1 MKHVVERDRES
12 GVILIN
18 VLVLLGLSATI
29 VYMMLSLGELSVARS
44 QRFSEASQALMLVRG
59 AEQSAIAAL
68 RRDMVEA
75 PEIDY
80 PGEPW
85 GRVAETAIEIE
96 GGTFA
101 LEISDARG
109 LWDVNGLA
117 DPRTG
122 LQGIQTLQSIVAALE
137 LPPQTALRIAASLAL
152 DGPLRRLGDLTPRA
166 GVDPEDVAVLSRL
179 VTANPGRGGDVNVNA
194 APVDLL
200 AILLTNPVEARFLV
214 ATRER
219 KGFLTPEDVKA
230 ARLILPT
237 GLGYRSDL
245 FEVRTTVRIGDT
257 VQSMQSL
264 LERRETAEGMPD
276 VAVVARQNAM
286 AAVSP
291 PPPSS

>member
-1 MKHVVERDRES
+1 MSHAAGREPER

-18 VLVLLGLSATI
+18 VLVLLGLSATV

-44 QRFSEASQALMLVRG
+44 QRFSEASQALMLIRG
-59 AEQSAIAAL
+59 AEQSAITAL

-85 GRVAETAIEIE
+85 SQAAETGIGIE
-96 GGTFA
+96 GGAFA
-101 LEISDARG
+101 LEIADARG
-109 LWDVNGLA
+109 LFNVNALA
-117 DPRTG
+117 DPGTG
-122 LQGIQTLQSIVAALE
+122 LQGIQTLQAIVAALE

-152 DGPLRRLGDLTPRA
+152 DGPLRQLGDLTPRA
-166 GVDPEDVAVLSRL
+166 GVDPEDVAVLSGL
-179 VTANPGRGGDVNVNA
+179 VTARPGRGGDVNINA
-194 APVDLL
+194 APVELL
-200 AILLTNPVEARFLV
+200 AILLRNPVEARFLV
-214 ATRER
+214 ATRDR
-219 KGFLTPEDVKA
+219 KGFLAPEDVKA

-245 FEVRTTVRIGDT
+245 FAVRTTVRIGDT

-264 LERRETAEGMPD
+264 LERRETAEGMPE